1 MDQGSVVAISIAS
14 EHEGSMTSVEQARAV
29 AGKGLEGDR
38 YFGVDPDTDVTLIEA
53 EAIDA
58 VEPATGYKLGYA
70 EARRNVV
77 VRGLPLNEL
86 IDCEIAIGDVTVRAT
101 RLSQPCEHLA
111 SLTDQRILKG
121 LAHKGGLKC
130 AILND
135 GVIRVGDP
143 VRVTVRA

>member
-1 MDQGSVVAISIAS
+1 MDQGSVVAISIAP
-14 EHEGSMTSVEQARAV
+14 EHEQAMTTLEQVRAV
-29 AGKGLEGDR
+29 AGHGLEGDR
-38 YFGVDPDTDVTLIEA
+38 YYGVDPDTQVTLIEA

-58 VEPATGYKLGYA
+58 VEPATGFKLDYPN
-70 EARRNVV
+70 ARRNIVI
-77 VRGLPLNEL
+77 RGLPLNEL
-86 IDCEIAIGDVTVRAT
+86 VDCEIAVGDVTVRAT
-101 RLSQPCEHLA
+101 RLSQPCAHLA
-111 SLTDQRILKG
+111 ELTDQRILEG